1 MGRTGGSQ
9 MPTFFS
15 QMFFLGNVA
24 DIDTDENNFASEGS
38 ADILGTY
45 IQPELINVNVN
56 DQNGDNEISDDESGT
71 FAGEAVSYD
80 TGGGP
85 TTQFIDS
92 TIVYTIRVTLGDN
105 STVNM
110 LATVIQLQNGDVFLT
125 DFANNGSLDNLNVQN
140 IELLSVV
147 EDSYAGFWAD
157 SSVDGSQTVC
167 FVSGTPIMTRGGLMP
182 VQDVVK
188 GTTVLT
194 MDNGFQACTGVTF
207 DSQFKPGTQN
217 APICIS
223 AGALGDG
230 VPTRPLRLSPQHR
243 IPISSLVAE
252 RMFGAREVLVR
263 TKYLLI
269 LDGVTQALPFLPV
282 QYHHILC
289 KNHEIICAGGV
300 WAESLLSGAE
310 ALNVLKHKSKIDMAP
325 SAMAPARQIVQG
337 RRARKLLERHNR
349 NCAPRG
355 KPFSPRP
362 VLSLNAGVSTLTR
375 EDTFKPARL
384 VQ

>member
-1 MGRTGGSQ
+1 

-24 DIDTDENNFASEGS
+24 DMNTDENNFASEGS

-71 FAGEAVSYD
+71 FAGEDVNYD
-80 TGGGP
+80 TGSGP

-105 STVNM
+105 STVDM
-110 LATVIQLQNGDVFLT
+110 QATVIQFQNGDVFLT
-125 DFANNGSLDNLNVQN
+125 NFANNGSLDNLNVQN
-140 IELLSVV
+140 IELMSVLGDDYV
-147 EDSYAGFWAD
+147 GFWAN

-167 FVSGTPIMTRGGLMP
+167 FVSGTPIVTRGGLMP
-182 VQDVVK
+182 VQEIVK

-194 MDNGFQACTGVTF
+194 MDNGFQACTGVTV
-207 DSQFKPGTQN
+207 DSQFKPGPQN

-223 AGALGDG
+223 TGALGDG

-243 IPISSLVAE
+243 ILISSPVAE
-252 RMFGAREVLVR
+252 PMFGASEVLVR
-263 TKYLLI
+263 AKDLLI

-300 WAESLLSGAE
+300 WAESLLSGTE
-310 ALNVLKHKSKIDMAP
+310 AQIVLKNQQQIDMAP
-325 SAMAPARQIVQG
+325 TTMAPACQIVQG
-337 RRARKLLERHNR
+337 RRARKLLELHNR

-362 VLSLNAGVSTLTR
+362 VLSLNAGVSTLAR
-375 EDTFKPARL
+375 EDALKPARF